1 MRILSIDLDYIMGPS
16 IAKYED
22 HFWNDNA
29 GTRWETFFREHKP
42 NVKESDLPF
51 DKGHLFYLFKLFN
64 KCLHNGTEVS
74 FAYDHDNILYSIGDK
89 TDLEIINIDHHHD
102 VLYHGYGIHE
112 PNLPDGTPSNK
123 GNKHEFYHSKHNN
136 DVDEGSWIA
145 YLRTQD
151 RVKSYTWITS
161 QNAIDGVSEL
171 DMEYYKS
178 LIPNMRVTTK
188 EEYDIL
194 DYDFDHMHL
203 CLSPQY
209 IPPVHW
215 HLYTLFL
222 ISYETYTGK
231 KVDLG
236 EIGNKKFEMSIR
248 HLNVTNEILH

>member
-16 IAKYED
+16 IEKYQD
-22 HFWNDNA
+22 YYWNDNPA
-29 GTRWETFFREHKP
+29 SRWSNLFRFKKEIKEH
-42 NVKESDLPF
+42 ELPF

-64 KCLHNGTEVS
+64 KCLHAGTEVS
-74 FAYDHDNILYSIGDK
+74 FAYDHDNILYNIGDK

-102 VLYHGYGIHE
+102 VLYHGDGIWPE
-112 PNLPDGTPSNK
+112 RSPK
-123 GNKHEFYHSKHNN
+123 GNYCIKGNQHDYHHIKNYN
-136 DVDEGSWIA
+136 DIDEGNWIA
-145 YLRTQD
+145 YLRSQN

-161 QNAIDGVSEL
+161 QNAIDDCDPK
-171 DMEYYKS
+171 DMQYFKG

-188 EEYDIL
+188 ENYDIM
-194 DYDFDHMHL
+194 DYHFDHMHL

>member
-16 IAKYED
+16 ISEYED
-22 HFWNDNA
+22 SFWNDNA
-29 GTRWETFFREHKP
+29 STRWENFFRFKP
-42 NVKESDLPF
+42 TVKESDLIF
-51 DKGHLFYLFKLFN
+51 DKGNLFYLWKLFN
-64 KCLHNGTEVS
+64 KCLYNDVPVS
-74 FAYDHDNILYSIGDK
+74 FAYDHDNILYDIGDK

-102 VLYHGYGIHE
+102 VLYSNDMWNRASVKDESI
-112 PNLPDGTPSNK
+112 PLNK
-123 GNKHEFYHSKHNN
+123 GNKHEYYHIKNKHE
-136 DVDEGSWIA
+136 VDEGAWIA
-145 YLRTQD
+145 YPRSQD
-151 RVKSYTWITS
+151 RIKSYTRITS
-161 QNAIDGVSEL
+161 QNAIDGL
-171 DMEYYKS
+171 DVVDFDYIRG
-178 LIPNMRVTTK
+178 LIPNMNITIK
-188 EEYDIL
+188 EKYDIL

-231 KVDLG
+231 KVNLG

>member
-16 IAKYED
+16 IGKYED
-22 HFWNDNA
+22 YHWNDNA
-29 GTRWETFFREHKP
+29 GTRWENFFRFNP
-42 NVKESDLPF
+42 NIKDQDLPF
-51 DKGHLFYLFKLFN
+51 NKGHLFYLWKLFN
-64 KCLHNGTEVS
+64 KCLYNNVPVS
-74 FAYDHDNILYSIGDK
+74 FAYDHDNILYDIADK

-102 VLYHGYGIHE
+102 VLYHASEYW
-112 PNLPDGTPSNK
+112 NTTYPDGTPCNK
-123 GNKHEFYHSKHNN
+123 GNRYEYYHSKKNH

-145 YLRTQD
+145 YLRSQD
-151 RVKSYTWITS
+151 RIKSYTWITS
-161 QNAIDGVSEL
+161 QNAIDGVSEM
-171 DMEYYKS
+171 DMEYFKG
-178 LIPNMRVTTK
+178 LIPRFRVTTK

-194 DYDFDHMHL
+194 DYDFDHMHF

-222 ISYETYTGK
+222 ISYESYTGK

-236 EIGNKKFEMSIR
+236 EVGNKKFETSIR

>member
-16 IAKYED
+16 IKKYED
-22 HFWNDNA
+22 FFWNDNA
-29 GTRWETFFREHKP
+29 SSRWSNFFRFNSKGI
-42 NVKESDLPF
+42 KENDLPF
-51 DKGHLFYLFKLFN
+51 DKGHLFYLWKLFH
-64 KCLHNGTEVS
+64 KCLYNDVPVS

-89 TDLEIINIDHHHD
+89 TDLEIINVDHHHD
-102 VLYHGYGIHE
+102 VLYHGDMIHSDL
-112 PNLPDGTPSNK
+112 NPDKTRSVK
-123 GNKHEFYHSKHNN
+123 GNKHDYHHIKNYN
-136 DVDEGSWIA
+136 DVDEGNWIA

-151 RVKSYTWITS
+151 RVKSYTWIT
-161 QNAIDGVSEL
+161 NEHAIADLDPTEL
-171 DMEYYKS
+171 KYYQG
-178 LIPNMRVTTK
+178 LIPKMRVTTK
-188 EEYDIL
+188 EEYDIM
-194 DYDFDHMHL
+194 DYHFDHMHL

>member
-16 IAKYED
+16 IGEYED
-22 HFWNDNA
+22 YFWNDNA
-29 GTRWETFFREHKP
+29 SVRWGNLFRFKP
-42 NVKESDLPF
+42 EIKEYNLPF

-64 KCLHNGTEVS
+64 RCLHNDVEIS
-74 FAYDHDNILYSIGDK
+74 FAYDHDNILYHIGDK

-102 VLYHGYGIHE
+102 VLYHADGIWEEKH
-112 PNLPDGTPSNK
+112 PNGTPSIK
-123 GNKHEFYHSKHNN
+123 GNKHEFYHTKNN
-136 DVDEGSWIA
+136 HDVDEGCWIA
-145 YLRTQD
+145 YLRAQD
-151 RVKSYTWITS
+151 RIKSYTWITS
-161 QNAIDGVSEL
+161 QNAIDNVGDK
-171 DMEYYKS
+171 DMQYFNG
-178 LIPNMRVTTK
+178 LVPNMRITTK

-231 KVDLG
+231 KVNLG
-236 EIGNKKFEMSIR
+236 EIGNKKFETTVR

>member
-16 IAKYED
+16 ISEYEES
-22 HFWNDNA
+22 FWNDNA
-29 GTRWETFFREHKP
+29 TTRWENFFRFKP
-42 NVKESDLPF
+42 TVKESDLIF
-51 DKGHLFYLFKLFN
+51 DKGNLFYLWKLFN
-64 KCLHNGTEVS
+64 KCLYNDVPVS
-74 FAYDHDNILYSIGDK
+74 FAYDHDNILYDIGDK

-102 VLYHGYGIHE
+102 VLYSNDMWNRASVKDESI
-112 PNLPDGTPSNK
+112 PLNK
-123 GNKHEFYHSKHNN
+123 GNKHEYYHIKNN
-136 DVDEGSWIA
+136 HDVDEGAWIA
-145 YLRTQD
+145 YLRSQD
-151 RVKSYTWITS
+151 RIKSYTWITS
-161 QNAIDGVSEL
+161 QNAIDGL
-171 DMEYYKS
+171 DVVDFDYIRG
-178 LIPNMRVTTK
+178 LIPNMNITTK
-188 EEYDIL
+188 EKYDIL

-231 KVDLG
+231 KVNLG

>member
-16 IAKYED
+16 IGMYED
-22 HFWNDNA
+22 LFWNDNA
-29 GTRWETFFREHKP
+29 ATRWSNFFRFTKI
-42 NVKESDLPF
+42 KDKDLPF
-51 DKGHLFYLFKLFN
+51 DKGHLCYLWKLFH
-64 KCLHNGTEVS
+64 KCLYNDVPVS
-74 FAYDHDNILYSIGDK
+74 FAYDHDNILYDIGDE

-102 VLYHGYGIHE
+102 VLYSNDMWDAASDKDESI
-112 PNLPDGTPSNK
+112 PLNK
-123 GNKHEFYHSKHNN
+123 GNKHEYYHVKNN
-136 DVDEGSWIA
+136 HDIDEGAWIS
-145 YLRTQD
+145 YLRSQG
-151 RVKSYTWITS
+151 RIKSYTWITS
-161 QNAIDGVSEL
+161 QNAMEQL
-171 DMEYYKS
+171 DLSDFTYFRG
-178 LIPNMRVTTK
+178 LIPGMNITTK
-188 EEYDIL
+188 ENYDIM

-215 HLYTLFL
+215 HIYTLFL

>member
-16 IAKYED
+16 IHKYED
-22 HFWNDNA
+22 YYWNDNA
-29 GTRWETFFREHKP
+29 STRWGNFFRFKKD
-42 NVKESDLPF
+42 VKESDLPF
-51 DKGHLFYLFKLFN
+51 DKGHLLYLWKLFH
-64 KCLHNGTEVS
+64 KCLYNDVPVS
-74 FAYDHDNILYSIGDK
+74 FAYDHDNILYHIGDE

-102 VLYHGYGIHE
+102 VLYHADGIWDEKH
-112 PNLPDGTPSNK
+112 PNGSPSVK
-123 GNKHEFYHSKHNN
+123 GNKHDYHQIKDFN
-136 DVDEGSWIA
+136 DIDEGAWIA
-145 YLRTQD
+145 YLRSQD
-151 RVKSYTWITS
+151 RIKSYTWIS
-161 QNAIDGVSEL
+161 SKNAIEGVAKK
-171 DMEYYKS
+171 DMQYFQG
-178 LIPNMRVTTK
+178 LIPNMRYAVK
-188 EEYDIL
+188 EDYDIL

-231 KVDLG
+231 KVNLG